1 MKTAIKTR
9 KSPLPSSQ
17 FPFLQADIIGIYVL
31 FWYLYII
38 SVYMLFIYSFK
49 QDILYIYIY
58 IIGVYFGISIIL
70 ILISNYLVKCIILH
84 LH

>member
-9 KSPLPSSQ
+9 KSPLSSSQ

-49 QDILYIYIY
+49 QDILYIYI
-58 IIGVYFGISIIL
+58 IGVYFGISMIL
-70 ILISNYLVKCIILH
+70 ILISN
-84 LH
+84 